1 MMKEIKVW
9 DLQTRIFHWSL
20 MAFVICTFV
29 TADMPRFFGMKTL
42 DKDAWLSFH
51 IGTGVAAGLLLAFRI
66 FWGFFGPYY
75 SKFSSLHLS
84 LKELFR
90 YLDSVRKNW
99 KTSYTGHNPGASWN
113 LLCITIFGLLAVV
126 SGVAVFGLDE
136 RRGVLRFLYGTYY
149 PYADSMKLL
158 HLGVSYI
165 LLAVILGHVA
175 GVLIETTR
183 HRTGIILAMI
193 TGKKRSDETERP
205 LSTGMPLAVISFAW
219 VASPFFVL
227 LFFST
232 TMGTKQPTTLSIPP
246 IYKKECGSCHMAF
259 PPNALPTK
267 SWQIMMADLQDH
279 FGDDASIVESARK
292 EIEDFLVRNS
302 ADKSLEE
309 ASIKFIRSIGK
320 DNPPLRITE
329 IRYWKEKHKSVQQ
342 AIYQRETIKSKINCV
357 ACHKWAEYGSF
368 EDSDIKIPRK

>member
-1 MMKEIKVW
+1 MKEINVW

-20 MAFVICTFV
+20 AVFLLCTFF
-29 TADMPRFFGMKTL
+29 TADMPRIFGMKTL

-66 FWGFFGPYY
+66 FWGVFGPYY

-84 LKELFR
+84 PKDLFS
-90 YLDSVRKNW
+90 YLDSVRKNA

-113 LLCITIFGLLAVV
+113 VLCAILFGMLAVV
-126 SGVAVFGLDE
+126 SGIVVFGIDE
-136 RRGVLRFLYGTYY
+136 RRGVLGFLYGTYY

-165 LLAVILGHVA
+165 LLAIIVGHVA

-183 HRTGIILAMI
+183 HRSGIILAMF
-193 TGKKRSDETERP
+193 TGKKPSDETERP
-205 LSTGMPLAVISFAW
+205 LSTGVPLAVISFAW
-219 VASPFFVL
+219 LASPFL
-227 LFFST
+227 ALIFFT
-232 TMGTKQPTTLSIPP
+232 TTLGTNQPTTLTIPST
-246 IYKKECGSCHMAF
+246 YRKECGSCHMAF
-259 PPNALPTK
+259 PPNALPAK
-267 SWQIMMADLQDH
+267 SWQIMMAGLQDH
-279 FGDDASIVESARK
+279 FGDDASIEEPARK
-292 EIEDFLVRNS
+292 EIEDFLVTNS
-302 ADKSLEE
+302 ADTSNEE

-320 DNPPLRITE
+320 DNPPMRITE
-329 IRYWKEKHKSVQQ
+329 IRYWKEKHQSVQQ
-342 AIYQRETIKSKINCV
+342 AVYRRETIKSRINCV

>member
-1 MMKEIKVW
+1 MKEINVW

-20 MAFVICTFV
+20 AVFLLCTFV
-29 TADMPRFFGMKTL
+29 TADMPRIFGMKTL

-66 FWGFFGPYY
+66 FWGVFGPYY

-84 LKELFR
+84 PKDLFR
-90 YLDSVRKNW
+90 YLDSVRNNV

-113 LLCITIFGLLAVV
+113 VLCIILFGMLAVV
-126 SGVAVFGLDE
+126 SGVLVFGLDE
-136 RRGVLRFLYGTYY
+136 RRGVLGFLYGTYY

-165 LLAVILGHVA
+165 LLAIIVGHVA

-183 HRTGIILAMI
+183 HRSGIILAMF
-193 TGKKRSDETERP
+193 TGKKSSDETERP
-205 LSTGMPLAVISFAW
+205 LSTGVPLAVFSFAW
-219 VASPFFVL
+219 LASPFL
-227 LFFST
+227 TLIFFT
-232 TMGTKQPTTLSIPP
+232 TTLGTNQPPALTIPSV
-246 IYKKECGSCHMAF
+246 YRKECGSCHMAF
-259 PPNALPTK
+259 PPNALPAK

-279 FGDDASIVESARK
+279 FGDDASIEEPARK
-292 EIEDFLVRNS
+292 EIQDFLVKNS
-302 ADKSLEE
+302 ADTSLEE

-320 DNPPLRITE
+320 DDPPLRITE
-329 IRYWKEKHKSVQQ
+329 IRYWKDKHKSVQQ
-342 AIYQRETIKSKINCV
+342 AIYRRETIKSRINCV